1 MSWTEGVP
9 VAAIPRG
16 AVLGLARRGGRRAP
30 ILPAVWIRPR
40 RQEARIGSA
49 SHCHTSRSRPDSSV
63 TMGRVH
69 RQCQSLPHVKESFGL
84 ARGDERRAPAV
95 SVAATRQEA
104 ARTRPR
110 RREARTGSASRRH
123 MSQSRSDSPAT
134 TGDVHRQCKS
144 PPHITEP
151 FKLARD
157 DGRRAPPPH
166 VTKPFGHADDDRR
179 CAPPPHAAEP
189 FGLARD
195 DGRRAPAAP
204 VAAIRHGAV

>member
-40 RQEARIGSA
+40 RQEARIGCA

-110 RREARTGSASRRH
+110 RREARTAATRHEAVRTRRRRQEVRTTATRRGAVRTRPRRWEACTGSAGRRH
-123 MSQSRSDSPAT
+123 TSRSRLDSPAT
-134 TGDVHRQCKS
+134 MG
-144 PPHITEP
+144 
-151 FKLARD
+151 
-157 DGRRAPPPH
+157 
-166 VTKPFGHADDDRR
+166 
-179 CAPPPHAAEP
+179 
-189 FGLARD
+189 
-195 DGRRAPAAP
+195 
-204 VAAIRHGAV
+204 GAH